1 MAMITNQLRLNNEE
15 IVTPKLEMNER
26 ITSQKVRLI
35 DAQGVQKGVVSIR
48 DALYQARQ
56 ANLDL
61 VKIAEAN
68 PPVCKIVDAGKYV
81 YEQDKAKKELAKKQR
96 ANAVELKEVQLRPT
110 TDLNDIKIKARK
122 AREFLED
129 GDKVKVVM
137 RFRGRE
143 ITHKEV
149 GQAVINQFIKEL
161 GEVRMEQP
169 VTQQGNQI
177 TALIAPAKKEA
188 KQEKAA

>member
-1 MAMITNQLRLNNEE
+1 
-15 IVTPKLEMNER
+15 VTPKLEMNER
-26 ITSQKVRLI
+26 ITSQRVRLI
-35 DAQGVQKGVVSIR
+35 DAEGVQKGVVSIR

-81 YEQDKAKKELAKKQR
+81 YEQDKIKKELAKKQR

-110 TDLNDIKIKARK
+110 TDLNDIKIKAR
-122 AREFLED
+122 EFLED

-149 GQAVINQFIKEL
+149 GQAVIDTFIKEL
-161 GEVRMEQP
+161 GEVKMEQP
-169 VTQQGNQI
+169 VTLQGNQI

-188 KQEKAA
+188 KQEKVA

>member
-1 MAMITNQLRLNNEE
+1 VTSKIE
-15 IVTPKLEMNER
+15 INER
-26 ITSQKVRLI
+26 ITSPRVRLI
-35 DAQGVQKGVVSIR
+35 DANGVQKGVVSTR
-48 DALYQARQ
+48 DALWQARQ

-81 YEQDKAKKELAKKQR
+81 YEQNKAKKELAKKQR
-96 ANAVELKEVQLRPT
+96 ASASELKEVQLRPA
-110 TDLNDIKIKARK
+110 TDTNDIKIKARK
-122 AREFLED
+122 AREFLDD

-143 ITHKEV
+143 ITHKQV
-149 GQAVINQFIKEL
+149 GHAVIDTFIKEL

-169 VTQQGNQI
+169 VTEQGNQI
-177 TALIAPAKKEA
+177 TALIVAVKKDGKTA
-188 KQEKAA
+188 

>member
-1 MAMITNQLRLNNEE
+1 VTNRGVE
-15 IVTPKLEMNER
+15 VNER
-26 ITSQKVRLI
+26 ITSQRVRLI
-35 DAQGVQKGVVSIR
+35 DADGVQKGVVSIR
-48 DALYQARQ
+48 DALWQARQ

-68 PPVCKIVDAGKYV
+68 PPVCKIVDAGKYI
-81 YEQDKAKKELAKKQR
+81 YEQNKAKKEQAKRQR
-96 ANAVELKEVQLRPT
+96 ASAVELKEVQLRPS

-122 AREFLED
+122 ARAFLDD

-143 ITHKEV
+143 ITHQEV
-149 GQAVINQFIKEL
+149 GQAVINTFINEL

-177 TALIAPAKKEA
+177 TALIAPAKKEQ
-188 KQEKAA
+188 KQEKTA